1 MIVITTN
8 NGKSHLERLLNELNN
23 LDLLNHKV
31 LVVDS
36 GKNDTESLNYLD
48 YLKINNTIFNYKL
61 LLDKTPTPNYDSGVI
76 IHTMKNYNE
85 EYYIFIHDS
94 SSIKNDECLVK
105 LNELMDNKNSV
116 IPFLIFGGG
125 LYDNTNQ
132 SNFCSTHYETSNN
145 KHGIF
150 ASIFAISKNSVSKI
164 NLNSLV
170 GPSNKDESRAMER
183 CWSVIFEKSGLNII
197 PFEGDL
203 DEEKVKRNEY
213 VYFRKYYESRQ

>member
-36 GKNDTESLNYLD
+36 GTNDTESLNYLD

-125 LYDNTNQ
+125 L
-132 SNFCSTHYETSNN
+132 
-145 KHGIF
+145 
-150 ASIFAISKNSVSKI
+150 ASLRRSIS
-164 NLNSLV
+164 L
-170 GPSNKDESRAMER
+170 
-183 CWSVIFEKSGLNII
+183 
-197 PFEGDL
+197 
-203 DEEKVKRNEY
+203 
-213 VYFRKYYESRQ
+213 

>member
-36 GKNDTESLNYLD
+36 GTNDTESLNYLD

-61 LLDKTPTPNYDSGVI
+61 LLDKTPTP
-76 IHTMKNYNE
+76 NYNE

-197 PFEGDL
+197 TFEGDL